1 MNDSIVTL
9 TYGKIAHLDATTGP
23 TDWAGR
29 SIELER
35 RMGMEGYAPTP
46 PSESRRPGQIVAT
59 GALDATTGATVDAMT
74 SATTSTAADACA
86 EAAADATTSATVDA
100 TTSASI
106 DATTSAT
113 FAAEKA
119 SAEEDFRK
127 TDEQAFERCGVSKDF
142 PDATTGATP
151 GVSAACKELGMAS
164 LSDVIAD
171 MGIKPPGQA

>member
-1 MNDSIVTL
+1 MKDGIVTL

-35 RMGMEGYAPTP
+35 KMGMEGHAPAP
-46 PSESRRPGQIVAT
+46 PSESRRPGQIEA
-59 GALDATTGATVDAMT
+59 GYEIDETTGATVDAMT
-74 SATTSTAADACA
+74 G
-86 EAAADATTSATVDA
+86 ATVDA
-100 TTSASI
+100 TSGATHSI
-106 DATTSAT
+106 SHDNVRESAT
-113 FAAEKA
+113 EAHGDTHKG
-119 SAEEDFRK
+119 EEREAD
-127 TDEQAFERCGVSKDF
+127 TV
-142 PDATTGATP
+142 DATTGATP

>member
-1 MNDSIVTL
+1 MKNGIVTL

-35 RMGMEGYAPTP
+35 KMGMEGHAPAP
-46 PSESRRPGQIVAT
+46 PSESRRPGQIET
-59 GALDATTGATVDAMT
+59 KCGIDATTGATV
-74 SATTSTAADACA
+74 
-86 EAAADATTSATVDA
+86 
-100 TTSASI
+100 
-106 DATTSAT
+106 
-113 FAAEKA
+113 
-119 SAEEDFRK
+119 
-127 TDEQAFERCGVSKDF
+127 
-142 PDATTGATP
+142 DATTGATP

>member
-1 MNDSIVTL
+1 MNDSIITL

-46 PSESRRPGQIVAT
+46 PSESRRPGQIEAM
-59 GALDATTGATVDAMT
+59 GALDATTGATVDA
-74 SATTSTAADACA
+74 TTS
-86 EAAADATTSATVDA
+86 
-100 TTSASI
+100 
-106 DATTSAT
+106 
-113 FAAEKA
+113 
-119 SAEEDFRK
+119 
-127 TDEQAFERCGVSKDF
+127 
-142 PDATTGATP
+142 ATP

>member
-1 MNDSIVTL
+1 MKDGIVTL

-35 RMGMEGYAPTP
+35 KMGMEGHAPAP
-46 PSESRRPGQIVAT
+46 PSESRRPGQIET
-59 GALDATTGATVDAMT
+59 KCEIDATTGATVDA
-74 SATTSTAADACA
+74 TTG
-86 EAAADATTSATVDA
+86 ATVDA
-100 TTSASI
+100 TSGATHSI
-106 DATTSAT
+106 SHDNVRESAT
-113 FAAEKA
+113 EAHGDTHKG
-119 SAEEDFRK
+119 EEREAD
-127 TDEQAFERCGVSKDF
+127 TV
-142 PDATTGATP
+142 DATTGATP

>member
-1 MNDSIVTL
+1 MKDGIVTL

-35 RMGMEGYAPTP
+35 KMGMEGHAPAP
-46 PSESRRPGQIVAT
+46 PSESRRPGQIEA
-59 GALDATTGATVDAMT
+59 GCGIDATTD
-74 SATTSTAADACA
+74 
-86 EAAADATTSATVDA
+86 ATVDA
-100 TTSASI
+100 TSGATRSI
-106 DATTSAT
+106 DYGIIRDS
-113 FAAEKA
+113 AAEAHGDTLKGEKHEA
-119 SAEEDFRK
+119 N
-127 TDEQAFERCGVSKDF
+127 TV
-142 PDATTGATP
+142 DATTGATP

>member
-1 MNDSIVTL
+1 MKNGIVTL

-35 RMGMEGYAPTP
+35 KMGMEGHAPAP
-46 PSESRRPGQIVAT
+46 PSESRRPGQIEA
-59 GALDATTGATVDAMT
+59 GYEIDATTGATVDAT
-74 SATTSTAADACA
+74 SGATHSISHDNVRESAA
-86 EAAADATTSATVDA
+86 EAHGDAHKGEECEADTV
-100 TTSASI
+100 
-106 DATTSAT
+106 
-113 FAAEKA
+113 
-119 SAEEDFRK
+119 
-127 TDEQAFERCGVSKDF
+127 
-142 PDATTGATP
+142 DATTGATP

>member
-1 MNDSIVTL
+1 MKNGIVTL

-35 RMGMEGYAPTP
+35 KMGMEGHAPAP
-46 PSESRRPGQIVAT
+46 PSESRRPGQIEA
-59 GALDATTGATVDAMT
+59 GYEIDATTGATVDAT
-74 SATTSTAADACA
+74 SGATRSISHDNVRESAA
-86 EAAADATTSATVDA
+86 EAHGDTHKGEEREADTV
-100 TTSASI
+100 
-106 DATTSAT
+106 
-113 FAAEKA
+113 
-119 SAEEDFRK
+119 
-127 TDEQAFERCGVSKDF
+127 
-142 PDATTGATP
+142 DATTGATP

>member
-1 MNDSIVTL
+1 MKDDIVTL

-35 RMGMEGYAPTP
+35 KMGMEGHAPAP
-46 PSESRRPGQIVAT
+46 PSESRRPGQIEARYEI
-59 GALDATTGATVDAMT
+59 DATTGATV
-74 SATTSTAADACA
+74 
-86 EAAADATTSATVDA
+86 
-100 TTSASI
+100 
-106 DATTSAT
+106 
-113 FAAEKA
+113 
-119 SAEEDFRK
+119 
-127 TDEQAFERCGVSKDF
+127 
-142 PDATTGATP
+142 DATTGATP

>member
-1 MNDSIVTL
+1 MKNGIVTL

-35 RMGMEGYAPTP
+35 KMGMEGHAPAP
-46 PSESRRPGQIVAT
+46 PSESRRPGQIEA
-59 GALDATTGATVDAMT
+59 GYEIDATTGATVDAT
-74 SATTSTAADACA
+74 SGATHSISHDNVRESAA
-86 EAAADATTSATVDA
+86 EAHGDTHKGEEREADTV
-100 TTSASI
+100 
-106 DATTSAT
+106 
-113 FAAEKA
+113 
-119 SAEEDFRK
+119 
-127 TDEQAFERCGVSKDF
+127 
-142 PDATTGATP
+142 DATTGATP